1 MLASLITLVNSFKAY
16 AIAGLGL
23 LALILIVFRTSRTSA
38 LQSRA
43 LVDLVQSASQW
54 SASSLQDSNVLL
66 SLMHAN
72 YAMAYLNVARLL
84 SSDSEIESTASVRL
98 DELLNE
104 FKASQSSAIGRLTST
119 CPAAMPPGLS
129 AVHTGWIVK

>member
-1 MLASLITLVNSFKAY
+1 MIATVIALFGSFKAY
-16 AIAGLGL
+16 VLAGFGL
-23 LALILIVFRTSRTSA
+23 LVLIFVVSRTSRGTA
-38 LQSRA
+38 LQARA
-43 LVDLVQSASQW
+43 LTDLVQSASQW

-84 SSDSEIESTASVRL
+84 SSDSEIEATTSVRL
-98 DELLNE
+98 DELLSE
-104 FKASQSSAIGRLTST
+104 FKAAQSSAIGRLTST

-129 AVHTGWIVK
+129 SVHTGWIVK